1 MSRTT
6 SGPRVMI
13 ENGVR
18 ACDSSI
24 RQARVSLNRPS
35 AGWYGSVAAPI
46 ETVSRCQDGRP
57 SSRRS
62 TSATFVLTRI
72 ERP

>member
-6 SGPRVMI
+6 IGPRVMI
-13 ENGVR
+13 DSGLRPR
-18 ACDSSI
+18 ARASM
-24 RQARVSLNRPS
+24 QPRVSRYLPS

-46 ETVSRCQDGRP
+46 ATTSWFQRGLA

-62 TSATFVLTRI
+62 TSTTLTLTRI

>member
-6 SGPRVMI
+6 NGPRVMI
-13 ENGVR
+13 ENGVH
-18 ACDSSI
+18 AVASST
-24 RQARVSLNRPS
+24 RQARVSLKRPS

-46 ETVSRCQDGRP
+46 ETVSRCHDRRP
-57 SSRRS
+57 SSRLS
-62 TSATFVLTRI
+62 TSAMFVFTRI